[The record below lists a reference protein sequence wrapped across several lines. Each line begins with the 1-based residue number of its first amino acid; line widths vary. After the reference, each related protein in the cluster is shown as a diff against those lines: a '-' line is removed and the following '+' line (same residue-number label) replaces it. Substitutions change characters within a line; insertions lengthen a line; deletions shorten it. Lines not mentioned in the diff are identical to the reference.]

1 MPLFSIN
8 LTYGNAYSAYLVRFL
23 LIFYLSYQF
32 ANNKLL
38 LHYQLPSEE
47 LTCGILISGIVF
59 MLMFI
64 TDRELNQNSCLPF
77 QQKPATL
84 PEENFG
90 QWKEGEV
97 KVSVTSSKSEMK
109 PREITVI
116 EKQNLLGETE
126 KTNKQNSLSE
136 TETKNLDERNTN
148 FKEKARDK
156 QNLITES
163 QRTERQNFVSERSM
177 KGVQQ
182 NDISECQGQLTCDST
197 NKTKTKNFIE
207 PSRHSILQIKDNMI
221 KENANAKVLI
231 TPVFTDNSSNDNIA
245 EKNNFPQTEKRKN
258 NSSET
263 NDCIIDI
270 PDSKVKLSN
279 VEENPMNNIQDEK
292 LKPCLDTLSFTE
304 PCCRVCQCNGD
315 EEILINPCNCSGS
328 VKWVHESC
336 LVQWMKSSFKD
347 SCELCLK
354 KIQIAKRV
362 KPLSKVGQIS
372 LR

>member
-1 MPLFSIN
+1 
-8 LTYGNAYSAYLVRFL
+8 
-23 LIFYLSYQF
+23 
-32 ANNKLL
+32 
-38 LHYQLPSEE
+38 
-47 LTCGILISGIVF
+47 

-64 TDRELNQNSCLPF
+64 TVRVLNQNSFLPF
-77 QQKPATL
+77 QQQPATF
-84 PEENFG
+84 PEEKSG
-90 QWKEGEV
+90 EWKEGEF

-109 PREITVI
+109 PRKIIVI

-126 KTNKQNSLSE
+126 KTDKQSSLSE
-136 TETKNLDERNTN
+136 TKTTNLDERNTN
-148 FKEKARDK
+148 FKAKARDK
-156 QNLITES
+156 QNLINES
-163 QRTERQNFVSERSM
+163 QRTERQNFVSEGSV

-182 NDISECQGQLTCDST
+182 NDISQCQGQLTCDNT
-197 NKTKTKNFIE
+197 NKTKTKNVIE
-207 PSRHSILQIKDNMI
+207 PLRGSILQTKDNMI

-231 TPVFTDNSSNDNIA
+231 TPVFTDISSDDNNITK
-245 EKNNFPQTEKRKN
+245 KNNFPQPEKPEN
-258 NSSET
+258 NSSGT

-270 PDSKVKLSN
+270 PDSKVKLELSN
-279 VEENPMNNIQDEK
+279 VEENPMNNIHDEK

-354 KIQIAKRV
+354 KIQITKRV

>member
-1 MPLFSIN
+1 MW
-8 LTYGNAYSAYLVRFL
+8 
-23 LIFYLSYQF
+23 
-32 ANNKLL
+32 
-38 LHYQLPSEE
+38 
-47 LTCGILISGIVF
+47 
-59 MLMFI
+59 MFI
-64 TDRELNQNSCLPF
+64 IVRELNPNSCLPL
-77 QQKPATL
+77 QRKPATL
-84 PEENFG
+84 PEENSK
-90 QWKEGEV
+90 QWKKGEV

-126 KTNKQNSLSE
+126 KTDKQNSLRE
-136 TETKNLDERNTN
+136 TERKNLDERNTN
-148 FKEKARDK
+148 FKAKAGDK
-156 QNLITES
+156 QNLIKES
-163 QRTERQNFVSERSM
+163 QMTERQNFASERSM

-182 NDISECQGQLTCDST
+182 NDISECQGQVTCDNT
-197 NKTKTKNFIE
+197 NKTKTKNVIK
-207 PSRHSILQIKDNMI
+207 PLRDSILKTKDNMI

-231 TPVFTDNSSNDNIA
+231 TPVFTDNSSDDNIA
-245 EKNNFPQTEKRKN
+245 QKDNFPETEKPKY
-258 NSSET
+258 NSSNT

-270 PDSKVKLSN
+270 LDSNVKLELSN

-347 SCELCLK
+347 SCELCLR

-372 LR
+372 LG